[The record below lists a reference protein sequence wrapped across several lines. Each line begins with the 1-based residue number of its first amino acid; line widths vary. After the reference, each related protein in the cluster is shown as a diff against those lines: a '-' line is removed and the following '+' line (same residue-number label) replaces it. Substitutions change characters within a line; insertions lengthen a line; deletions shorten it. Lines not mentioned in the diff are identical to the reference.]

1 MFRQFWD
8 DEKIF
13 KMFLSI
19 SPLYVH
25 FNPSENASPI
35 SLPNGF
41 DDGQKWRVN
50 CFKIFQIRKRWWNIR
65 SNLAYF
71 FLFKI
76 FKILLA
82 IKKNDPNSIFSIF

>member
-41 DDGQKWRVN
+41 DDGIKMKGQLLQNVSNKKTLVEYSLKSRV
-50 CFKIFQIRKRWWNIR
+50 
-65 SNLAYF
+65 
-71 FLFKI
+71 FLFI
-76 FKILLA
+76 
-82 IKKNDPNSIFSIF
+82 